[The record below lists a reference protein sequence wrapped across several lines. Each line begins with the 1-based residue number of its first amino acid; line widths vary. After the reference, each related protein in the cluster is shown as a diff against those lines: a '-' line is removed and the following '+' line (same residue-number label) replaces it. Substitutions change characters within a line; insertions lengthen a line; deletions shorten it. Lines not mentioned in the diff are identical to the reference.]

1 MKEKILEYL
10 KDEMNLL
17 RTVDQIAA
25 SFNVDK
31 GANNNELLKA
41 LNELELA
48 GKIYRNKFN
57 QYFLIE
63 QLDMRLGTLSVHERG
78 FGFVKIGEDEKDVF
92 IDKSNIKDAF
102 DKDVVLIKLTTPH
115 GASRPEGVVVGVIE
129 RGRKKVVGLVKKNSH
144 NHLYVECDDMRFK
157 EKIYVDAAH
166 AHGAMPGHKVVVE
179 IKVYKLPLKG
189 DVVKILGHATDPGI
203 DILSIVYDHG
213 VDIEFPNAVYDQIE
227 HIPDVITKSE
237 HEGRL
242 DLTDM
247 TIVTIDGDDAMDLD
261 DAISLEKLPNG
272 NYYLGVHIADVSHY
286 VTEDSPLDVEAVER
300 GTSIYLV
307 DRVIPMLPH
316 KLSNGICSLN
326 PQVDRLTISCFMEI
340 DHKGDVLRSEIHP
353 TIIKSTHRMTYNN
366 VNKILAGDTQL
377 MSEYHDVLE
386 MFYQME
392 DLAAIRRK
400 FRDRRGSIDFDIDEG
415 KVLVNETGF
424 PVDVVVRARGIS
436 ERIIEEFMLV
446 ANETIA
452 QRFHW
457 MEVPFIYRVHEHP
470 DVKKLVKFFSIASA
484 FGYRPHGSL
493 DDMYPNQL
501 AAIIEDSRGKDEHQ
515 VIATLMLRS
524 MAKARYDQSCLGHF
538 GLAADFYTH
547 FTSPIRR
554 YPDLLVHRLIRT
566 YLFENRM
573 DMKTIRHYE
582 SVIPDLALKASD
594 NERLAIDIER
604 EVEDMKKAE
613 FMEAKV
619 GQVFEGVISSV
630 TNFGMFVELENTI
643 EGLVHV
649 VDMVDDYYFY
659 DEVKLRYLGRHTG
672 SVYGMG
678 QKVKVKLK
686 SASKAEKRIDFEL
699 VTKSNKKRRV
709 NPSSQKQHKGKEE
722 FGKKK
727 PRPDNFKTRSRHKG
741 KGAPAKGGSTKNVN
755 RRRKSSGKKPDKA

>member
-1 MKEKILEYL
+1 MKNIILDYL
-10 KDEMNLL
+10 KDESNLL
-17 RTVDQIAA
+17 RTVDQIAT
-25 SFNVDK
+25 SLKIDK
-31 GANNNELLKA
+31 TANNNGLLKA
-41 LNELELA
+41 LNELELE
-48 GKIYRNKFN
+48 GKIYRNKYN

-115 GASRPEGVVVGVIE
+115 GAARPEGVVVSVID

-144 NHLYVECDDMRFK
+144 NHLYVECDDSRFK

-189 DVVKILGHATDPGI
+189 DIVKILGHVTDPGI
-203 DILSIVYDHG
+203 DILSIVYDHD
-213 VDIEFPNAVYDQIE
+213 VNIEFPKAVYNQIE
-227 HIPDVITKSE
+227 AIPDQVAKSD
-237 HEGRL
+237 HEGRV

-286 VTEDSPLDVEAVER
+286 VTEESPLDIEAVDR

-326 PQVDRLTISCFMEI
+326 PNVDRLTISCFMEI
-340 DHKGDVLRSEIHP
+340 DHKGDVIRHEIHP
-353 TIIKSTHRMTYNN
+353 TIINSSHRMTYNN

-386 MFYQME
+386 LFYQME
-392 DLAAIRRK
+392 ELAAIRRK
-400 FRDRRGSIDFDIDEG
+400 FRDKRGSIDFDIDEG
-415 KVLVNETGF
+415 KVVVNDQGF
-424 PVDVVVRARGIS
+424 PVDIVIRTRGIS

-457 MEVPFIYRVHEHP
+457 MELPFIYRVHEHP
-470 DVKKLVKFFSIASA
+470 DTKKLARFFSIASA

-501 AAIIEDSRGKDEHQ
+501 SAIIEDSRDKDEHQ

-524 MAKARYDQSCLGHF
+524 MAKARYDASCLGHF

-554 YPDLLVHRLIRT
+554 YPDLLVHRLIRA
-566 YLFENRM
+566 YLFDNKL
-573 DMKTIRHYE
+573 DLKTVKHFE

-594 NERLAIDIER
+594 NERRAIDIER

-613 FMEAKV
+613 FMEGKV
-619 GQVFEGVISSV
+619 GQVFDGIISSV
-630 TNFGMFVELENTI
+630 TNFGIFVELENTI
-643 EGLVHV
+643 DGLVHV
-649 VDMVDDYYFY
+649 VDMVDDYYFF

-709 NPSSQKQHKGKEE
+709 NPNSQAQRKGKEE

-727 PRPDNFKTRSRHKG
+727 PRPNGFKTRSHHKSKGGPVKG
-741 KGAPAKGGSTKNVN
+741 KPAKSGHYK
-755 RRRKSSGKKPDKA
+755 KSSGKKPNKA